1 MKRRRRRVVQIIP
14 LEERL
19 TQQARE
25 LRQRARRLAPCRERE
40 ALLRKARHNE
50 TTAHLTEWLMSPGP
64 RAPI

>member
-1 MKRRRRRVVQIIP
+1 MQRRRRRVTQIIP

-19 TQQARE
+19 TQEARE
-25 LRQRARRLAPCRERE
+25 LRQRAKSLPPSRARE
-40 ALLRKARHNE
+40 ALLRKAQHNE